1 MRRSIMIILIVLLS
15 LSILL
20 ILSYFHYLTPTDR
33 KSLWQSSSKISYEE
47 KERSY
52 RVVTPQNY
60 QEGVSYPL
68 VVMLH
73 GYRDRGKQIEFYSG
87 MSNLGEEKGF
97 ISLYPEG
104 LSRSWN
110 GEFCCGKSWQNN
122 IDDVGFIDT
131 LIDQV
136 ERDYRIDSKKL
147 FVAGFSNG
155 GILAQKLVHE
165 KPDKFAGAAV
175 VMSGVGT
182 KEQSLEISNSR
193 TPILFM
199 HGDSDSYV
207 PLNSDSPTRSGF
219 NFTTQQKTIA
229 AWRQAHRCGDTS
241 PQTSQNDVFT
251 KEVYSCQG
259 APLTSFIYKDTSHQ
273 WPQWRIKNL
282 SRAIPDSTRQIW
294 NFWQEE
300 L

>member
-1 MRRSIMIILIVLLS
+1 MRRGTIIISIIFLT

-20 ILSYFHYLTPTDR
+20 IVSYFYYLTPVDR
-33 KSLWQSSSKISYEE
+33 KSLWQASSTILHGKE
-47 KERSY
+47 ERSY
-52 RVVTPQNY
+52 RVVTPSSY
-60 QEGVSYPL
+60 QEGVDLPL

-87 MSNLGEEKGF
+87 MSNLGEQESF
-97 ISLYPEG
+97 IALYPEG

-110 GEFCCGKSWQNN
+110 GDFCCGESRQNS

-136 ERDYRIDSKKL
+136 AQDYGIDAGKI

-155 GILAQKLVHE
+155 GILAQKLVNE
-165 KPDKFAGAAV
+165 RPDRFAGAAI
-175 VMSGVGT
+175 VMSGSGSDD
-182 KEQSLEISNSR
+182 QSLEISNSR

-199 HGDSDSYV
+199 HGENDTYV
-207 PLNSDSPTRSGF
+207 PLNENSPTRSGF
-219 NFTTQQKTIA
+219 NFNTRKETIEKWRQTQQCGTNPQTTQ
-229 AWRQAHRCGDTS
+229 
-241 PQTSQNDVFT
+241 NDIFT
-251 KEVYSCQG
+251 KESYSCEESS
-259 APLTSFIYKDTSHQ
+259 LVSYIYKDTSHQ

-282 SRAIPDSTRQIW
+282 AQAIPDSTRQIW